1 MRDDRSLPIIAFGA
15 VALLSSAIGLWLICI
30 SQELFCFML
39 ESLACGVAFL
49 IVLMVVNFGNDCV
62 YFIFAYGGNGSF
74 NLFRFGDSAEVFSSS

>member
-1 MRDDRSLPIIAFGA
+1 MF
-15 VALLSSAIGLWLICI
+15 
-30 SQELFCFML
+30 

-74 NLFRFGDSAEVFSSS
+74 NFFRFGDSAEVFSSSWILLSAMNELTLSTPDSPTMFLLTILLTLFYF